1 MCENIGIILV
11 VDGEGV
17 DFRGFMYIYIQLCGL
32 QLKNSVVLSNPT
44 LILSA
49 KINLYFVVLVW

>member
-1 MCENIGIILV
+1 MCENIGII

-17 DFRGFMYIYIQLCGL
+17 DLRGFMYT
-32 QLKNSVVLSNPT
+32 VVLITTEKFSST
-44 LILSA
+44 FKSYLSA

>member
-1 MCENIGIILV
+1 MCENIGII

-17 DFRGFMYIYIQLCGL
+17 DFMGFMYTT
-32 QLKNSVVLSNPT
+32 VLITTEKFSST
-44 LILSA
+44 FKSDLSA